1 MFYFSL
7 ATLTTTG
14 YGDILPLNPFARS
27 LANLESI
34 IEPFCLAITVAR
46 LVTLEPED
54 RRGQRCVRAEQFL
67 SRPKSALI
75 PVTALGRTF
84 SFQDGGGKVW
94 NREGFRMP
102 ARRE

>member
-14 YGDILPLNPFARS
+14 YGDIVPLNPFARS

-34 IEPFCLAITVAR
+34 IEPFCLAVTVAR

-54 RRGQRCVRAEQFL
+54 RRGQRCQGRAVPEQTQIRTHPGDCFGSNLFL
-67 SRPKSALI
+67 P
-75 PVTALGRTF
+75 GR
-84 SFQDGGGKVW
+84 G
-94 NREGFRMP
+94 REGL
-102 ARRE
+102 ES